1 MSEPTILIFARAPE
15 AGKTKTRLIPA
26 LGKQGAARLHAQL
39 IRRTVEEAV
48 AARTGRV
55 ELWCTPSKEHAF
67 FFELERDYDVQR
79 RLQQGADLGERML
92 RTFDSVLAN
101 TSAAVLVGSDSP
113 DLGAADFKTAMAAL
127 SAGYD
132 AVLGPAADGG
142 YVLIGLR
149 QPAPLLFRDMPWGT
163 SDVLN
168 LTRERLGSLGWKWDE
183 LPLRHDLDRPEDL
196 SKFPFIHEWISE
208 APC

>member
-1 MSEPTILIFARAPE
+1 MILIFARAPE

-67 FFELERDYDVQR
+67 FFELERDYNVQC

-92 RTFDSVLAN
+92 RTFDSVLAS

-113 DLGAADFKTAMAAL
+113 DLGAADFKAAMAAL
-127 SAGYD
+127 SAGSD

-163 SDVLN
+163 ADVLN
-168 LTRERLGSLGWKWDE
+168 LTRERLGSLGWKWHE
-183 LPLRHDLDRPEDL
+183 LPLRHDLDRAEDL

-208 APC
+208 APL